1 MAYRFHGH
9 AHVDTTNPSAWGVC
23 DRCANWFLLRDL
35 RWQFQ
40 FAGPNL
46 QNIRLLVCERCYD
59 TPQPQLKPR
68 ILPPDPVPVL
78 NARPEYFAID
88 NHEFIA
94 TDTGQILATD
104 DGLRFVT
111 WKPNE

>member
-1 MAYRFHGH
+1 MWYNL
-9 AHVDTTNPSAWGVC
+9 VD
-23 DRCANWFLLRDL
+23 LQ
-35 RWQFQ
+35 WQFQ
-40 FAGPNL
+40 YAGPNL
-46 QNIRLLVCERCYD
+46 QNIRLLVCRNCYD

-94 TDTGQILATD
+94 TDTGTILATD